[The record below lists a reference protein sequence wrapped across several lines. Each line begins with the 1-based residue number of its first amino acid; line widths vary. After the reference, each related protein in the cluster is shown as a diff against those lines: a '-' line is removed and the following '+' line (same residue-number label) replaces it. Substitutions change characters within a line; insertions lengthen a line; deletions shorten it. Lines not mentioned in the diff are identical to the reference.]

1 MYGQVTTNNERE
13 SIWTVD
19 SRTKRFYFTAFFLL
33 FIAGMSVAATN
44 ESLEGVSQR
53 NSVLAILTAVLGHAG
68 SLAIGSATISMI
80 AAEARSVIMVLTE
93 RWLQRV
99 REERRA
105 EGRAEGRAQERAELR
120 AVIRGKLDKARKA
133 GDSSR
138 VEAYEE
144 VLRDLDTAESSTPN
158 HH

>member
-1 MYGQVTTNNERE
+1 MYGQVTANNERE

-105 EGRAEGRAQERAELR
+105 EGRAQERAELR
-120 AVIRGKLDKARKA
+120 SVIRGKLDKARKA

-144 VLRDLDTAESSTPN
+144 VLRDLDTAESPTPN

>member
-1 MYGQVTTNNERE
+1 
-13 SIWTVD
+13 
-19 SRTKRFYFTAFFLL
+19 
-33 FIAGMSVAATN
+33 
-44 ESLEGVSQR
+44 
-53 NSVLAILTAVLGHAG
+53 
-68 SLAIGSATISMI
+68 
-80 AAEARSVIMVLTE
+80 MVLTE

-99 REERRA
+99 REER
-105 EGRAEGRAQERAELR
+105 RAEGRAQERAELR

>member
-1 MYGQVTTNNERE
+1 MTTTDYRE

-19 SRTKRFYFTAFFLL
+19 ARTKKFYFTAFFLL

-53 NSVLAILTAVLGHAG
+53 NSILAIMTSVLGHAG

-120 AVIRGKLDKARKA
+120 AVIQSKLDMARKA

-138 VEAYEE
+138 IQAYEE
-144 VLRDLDTAESSTPN
+144 VLRDLDAAGSSTPN

>member
-19 SRTKRFYFTAFFLL
+19 SRTKKFYFTAFFLL
-33 FIAGMSVAATN
+33 FIAGMSVVATN

-53 NSVLAILTAVLGHAG
+53 DSVLTILTAILGHAG

-105 EGRAEGRAQERAELR
+105 EGRAQERAEFR
-120 AVIRGKLDKARKA
+120 AIIQNKLDKAIKA

-144 VLRDLDTAESSTPN
+144 VLRELDTAVNSTPN